1 MPLQRSVPAGRSG
14 ESRSSPDPA
23 VARWIQTVRGEFLE
37 VPGLLLT
44 RDQVQRLWGLDASV
58 CDSVLEALVQNGF
71 LRLTDQGGFIRRDS

>member
-1 MPLQRSVPAGRSG
+1 
-14 ESRSSPDPA
+14 
-23 VARWIQTVRGEFLE
+23 VRGEFLE